1 MGGITSD
8 GGGLTGDA
16 PEKTYLDAGTKLD
29 GRDLVI
35 GTADT
40 ESGAIAIKD
49 EHECG
54 LRETTDRRRYATQS
68 CDHRWIVK

>member
-35 GTADT
+35 GTADA
-40 ESGAIAIKD
+40 ESGAIAIK
-49 EHECG
+49 G
-54 LRETTDRRRYATQS
+54 
-68 CDHRWIVK
+68 